1 MDSTITSTVG
11 TAVATTSVKPEL
23 AAEQQ
28 AVKAQQTEV
37 VAADAVTATSKVHEA
52 DKESGKEALD
62 DRVAEATRGMNEF
75 FNSIDKDIRFHID
88 EDTSRSVVKV
98 VEASSGDVIRQIPS
112 EEVLELAAR
121 MSEASGLLVKEEI

>member
-1 MDSTITSTVG
+1 MDSTITSAVG
-11 TAVATTSVKPEL
+11 TAVATSSVKPEF

-37 VAADAVTATSKVHEA
+37 VAADAVTATSKAGEA
-52 DKESGKEALD
+52 AKEAMD
-62 DRVAEATRGMNEF
+62 ERVAEATRGMNEF

-88 EDTSRSVVKV
+88 EDTNRSVVKV
-98 VEASSGDVIRQIPS
+98 VEAKSGDVIRQIPS

-121 MSEASGLLVKEEI
+121 MSEASGLLVKDTI